1 MPGIAAVSVFP
12 SVKFLSTNAKGDLSE
27 VIAQSAVASQLEIEG
42 VLIAEA
48 VTPGVAGDSI
58 TIAISFSGNNGDPI
72 TYSATGNN
80 IAITLPPSADGSTKT
95 PITLASH
102 FEANAPSAIT
112 DLITLKVKG
121 GILSSTNVWSGNNIN
136 ATNLAGGADESTV
149 SDLEKSSKYL
159 CIKVDDLH
167 GLEASEEADGRKL
180 IWGILHQASTI
191 FEGLATQPDSL
202 KIAKSVPS
210 SADQG
215 TTLKQVY
222 TITSKYGIENLD
234 LKAES

>member
-42 VLIAEA
+42 VLKAEA
-48 VTPGVAGDSI
+48 VVPGIAGNSI
-58 TIAISFSGNNGDPI
+58 TVALTFVGSNGDPI
-72 TYSATGNN
+72 SYAATGNN
-80 IAITLPPSADGSTKT
+80 IAISIPPTNSGSVKT
-95 PITLASH
+95 PIQLASD
-102 FEANAPSAIT
+102 FASNAPA
-112 DLITLKVKG
+112 DVKALINLTTLPGLV
-121 GILSSTNVWSGNNIN
+121 TNSNVLSGNNIN

-149 SDLEKSSKYL
+149 SDLEKSSKYV

-180 IWGILHQASTI
+180 IWGFLHQASNV
-191 FEGLATQPDSL
+191 FATLTDQPDSL

-222 TITSKYGIENLD
+222 TVTSKYGIANLD
-234 LKAES
+234 LKDES

>member
-27 VIAQSAVASQLEIEG
+27 VIAQSAVASKLEIEG

-48 VTPGVAGDSI
+48 INPGVAGDLI
-58 TIAISFSGNNGDPI
+58 TVALSFSGNNGDPI
-72 TYSATGNN
+72 AYSVTGNN
-80 IAITLPPSADGSTKT
+80 IAITLPPSAAGNVLT
-95 PITLASH
+95 PIVVASD
-102 FEANAPSAIT
+102 FAANAPSTIT
-112 DLITLKVKG
+112 DLITLKVKS
-121 GILSSTNVWSGNNIN
+121 GIITSDVLSGSNIN

-149 SDLEKSSKYL
+149 SDLEKSSKYV

-180 IWGILHQASTI
+180 IWGILHQAATV
-191 FEGLATQPDSL
+191 FNELATQPDSL

-222 TITSKYGIENLD
+222 TITSKYGISNLD